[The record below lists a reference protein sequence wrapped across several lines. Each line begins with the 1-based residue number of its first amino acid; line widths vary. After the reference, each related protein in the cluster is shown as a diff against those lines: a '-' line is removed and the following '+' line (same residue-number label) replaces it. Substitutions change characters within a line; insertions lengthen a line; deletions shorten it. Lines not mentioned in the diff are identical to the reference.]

1 MPVLFDVVQTP
12 GAFGFAV
19 NHPAAGCNI
28 GEGWPQAVLPFVTET
43 RLLLSGWCSSV
54 PPDHQVESSKP

>member
-1 MPVLFDVVQTP
+1 MPVLFDVLQTP

-28 GEGWPQAVLPFVTET
+28 GEGWQQAVLPFVAET
-43 RLLLSGWCSSV
+43 KLLLSG
-54 PPDHQVESSKP
+54 